1 MFHLGV
7 EETRKSLV
15 LVFRINPRWISGRIE
30 IRDLLDFDLR
40 LFLLACSVQ
49 FALASMGHLAHRMRH
64 EFVDLLVFATR
75 DQVVQLAPFDLE
87 IVVTLSM
94 AVCCSTQRRNVVLA
108 DPVSDLLEQLF
119 YLRALRREFVY

>member
-1 MFHLGV
+1 
-7 EETRKSLV
+7 
-15 LVFRINPRWISGRIE
+15 
-30 IRDLLDFDLR
+30 
-40 LFLLACSVQ
+40 
-49 FALASMGHLAHRMRH
+49 MGHLAHGLRH
-64 EFVDLLVFATR
+64 EIVDLLVFATR

-94 AVCCSTQRRNVVLA
+94 AVCRSAQRRNVVLA

>member
-1 MFHLGV
+1 
-7 EETRKSLV
+7 
-15 LVFRINPRWISGRIE
+15 
-30 IRDLLDFDLR
+30 
-40 LFLLACSVQ
+40 
-49 FALASMGHLAHRMRH
+49 MGHLAHRMRH

-108 DPVSDLLEQLF
+108 DPVSDLLEQLL
-119 YLRALRREFVY
+119 YLRALRGEFVY